1 MIALGLREVE
11 VGISTQRVGT
21 GRGMSNYPYKC
32 TKHPKRDA
40 FVGEPGK
47 YKCLECWHGDK
58 FRARMRTTVKEFYGE
73 TK

>member
-1 MIALGLREVE
+1 
-11 VGISTQRVGT
+11 
-21 GRGMSNYPYKC
+21 MSNYPYKC